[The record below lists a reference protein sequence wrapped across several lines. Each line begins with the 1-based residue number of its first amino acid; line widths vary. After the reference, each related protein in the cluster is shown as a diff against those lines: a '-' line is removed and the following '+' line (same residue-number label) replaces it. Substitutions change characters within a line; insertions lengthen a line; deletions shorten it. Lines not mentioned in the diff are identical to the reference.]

1 MSELWLKCQTNGER
15 WGSYLET
22 LYFRRWKQ
30 NLYGAESYASQ
41 SIDRVTQRVG
51 LRVPRR
57 HIARGKEEIY
67 GHVILFQ
74 LNLSGKQ
81 SICLLE
87 GLRSLTK

>member
-1 MSELWLKCQTNGER
+1 M
-15 WGSYLET
+15 
-22 LYFRRWKQ
+22 
-30 NLYGAESYASQ
+30 YGAESYASQ

-57 HIARGKEEIY
+57 YIARGKEEIY
-67 GHVILFQ
+67 GHDILFQ